1 MQIFVKIQVIEG
13 SAGQVYHSPG
23 MVNSNKIKKAWSIQF
38 DQVRQ
43 SNEIKLKQKLLDSHT

>member
-23 MVNSNKIKKAWSIQF
+23 MVNSNKIKQAWSIQF

-43 SNEIKLKQKLLDSHT
+43 SNEIKLTQKLLDSHT